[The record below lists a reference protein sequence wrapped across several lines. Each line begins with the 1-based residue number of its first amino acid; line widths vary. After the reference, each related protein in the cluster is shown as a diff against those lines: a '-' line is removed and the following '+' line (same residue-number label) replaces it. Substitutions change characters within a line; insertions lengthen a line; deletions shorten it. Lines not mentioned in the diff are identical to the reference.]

1 MCAIEHFFLFQI
13 RPISSIAVFVTLS
26 TLSSLLCDAA
36 KTFMSSTYSKCV
48 IFPSIG
54 FDSFYPSVALRFHVI
69 GVMHIV
75 KSLGQSA
82 SPCGR
87 PLLK

>member
-1 MCAIEHFFLFQI
+1 MCAIEHFFSFQI
-13 RPISSIAVFVTLS
+13 RPISSMAVFVTLS

-36 KTFMSSTYSKCV
+36 KTFMSSTYSRCV

-54 FDSFYPSVALRFHVI
+54 FDSLYPSVDLRFHAI
-69 GVMHIV
+69 RLMHIV

-82 SPCGR
+82 SACGR